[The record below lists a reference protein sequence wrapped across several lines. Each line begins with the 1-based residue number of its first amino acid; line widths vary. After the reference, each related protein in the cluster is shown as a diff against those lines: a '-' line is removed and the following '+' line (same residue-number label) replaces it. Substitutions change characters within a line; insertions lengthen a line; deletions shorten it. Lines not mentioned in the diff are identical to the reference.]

1 MINWDIVL
9 SEAER
14 YQIHRLETL
23 ARYLPELKAV
33 VDRPVQN
40 WTDPYGRGYQYEF
53 DLSGPSPV
61 VSLIVEVSAV
71 VDLAAVYYAR
81 RTTRSDGSYYDECR
95 DSSFT
100 GENVNLRERVRDK
113 LESFGFNLVPYEELN
128 VVRRGKPTFRWLF
141 HDSEE

>member
-1 MINWDIVL
+1 LIDWDIVL

-14 YQIHRLETL
+14 YQSHRLETL
-23 ARYLPELKAV
+23 TRYLPELRAV
-33 VDRPVQN
+33 IDRPVQN

-53 DLSGPSPV
+53 ELSGPAPA
-61 VSLIVEVSAV
+61 VSLIVEVSAIAP
-71 VDLAAVYYAR
+71 LAAAYYAR
-81 RTTRSDGSYYDECR
+81 RTTRTDGSYYDECS

-100 GENVNLRERVRDK
+100 AEDAKLRERVRDT
-113 LESFGFNLVPYEELN
+113 LESLGVTLVPYEELN